1 MQSMYDLTLKDISAI
16 MKSEGYPAFR
26 SRQIWQWLHKKQVQS
41 FDDMYTLPKHLRSI
55 LRRRFS
61 LDLPTI
67 STKQH
72 SRDGTIKLLLEDCEK
87 KDSFEAVMLPKGK
100 KITLCVST
108 QVGCSLGCKFCETG
122 RMGFVRNLRVSEIIG
137 QLIRAREIAGDRSI
151 TNVVFMGMGEALL
164 NYSAFFQAVSILMD
178 SDAYG
183 MGARKITLSTAGF
196 VPGIDRMIQDGL
208 RINLAVSLNAV
219 SDSERTRIMP
229 INKRYPLSD
238 LFAAGQRYARHIQ
251 APVTYEYVLIKDA
264 NDDDQSAMQLVQLMQ
279 SIRGKVNLI
288 PLNSCTSEGMTP
300 PSLPRVDAF
309 SRILSDAHITVTV
322 RRSGGEDIQGACGQL
337 AKK

>member
-1 MQSMYDLTLKDISAI
+1 MQSMYDLTLKDISALL
-16 MKSEGYPAFR
+16 KSEGFPAFR
-26 SRQIWQWLHKKQVQS
+26 SRQIWQWLHRKQVQS
-41 FDDMYTLPKHLRSI
+41 MDDMYTLPKKLRSF
-55 LRRRFS
+55 LHQRFS

-67 STKQH
+67 STTQH

-87 KDSFEAVMLPKGK
+87 MDSFETVMLPKGK
-100 KITLCVST
+100 RITLCVST

-137 QLIRAREIAGDRSI
+137 QLIRAREIAGDRNI

-164 NYSAFFQAVSILMD
+164 NYSAFFHAVTILMD
-178 SDAYG
+178 TDAYG
-183 MGARKITLSTAGF
+183 MGARKITLSTAGYI
-196 VPGIDRMIQDGL
+196 PGIERMIQDGL

-219 SDSERTRIMP
+219 SDKERTRIMP
-229 INKRYPLSD
+229 VNKRYPLSD

-251 APVTYEYVLIKDA
+251 APVTYEYVLIKDT
-264 NDDDQSAMQLVQLMQ
+264 NDNVQSAMQLVQLMRGV
-279 SIRGKVNLI
+279 RGKVNLI
-288 PLNSCTSEGMTP
+288 PLNSCTSEDMSAPTE
-300 PSLPRVDAF
+300 SRVDAF
-309 SRILSDAHITVTV
+309 SRILSEAHITVTV